1 MYRGNWRHGHTDGS
15 TSPPAAG
22 IGTAYASTEQSP
34 SLRIM
39 SKAFTDE
46 AWDMII
52 QTVGGLLL
60 LLGIAGFVIAA
71 AS

>member
-1 MYRGNWRHGHTDGS
+1 MYWGKWRHGHTDGS
-15 TSPPAAG
+15 ASPTAG
-22 IGTAYASTEQSP
+22 IGTVHASTEQPP

-52 QTVGGLLL
+52 QTVGGMLL

-71 AS
+71 AY